1 MIHIEDNHNIG
12 YSKITLT
19 GDTLNYLIDI
29 IRWLET
35 NEVPLL
41 NSSNGKNYTVQI
53 NSSTFDLEY
62 CLIATSFSNEKR
74 MLFKL
79 TFS

>member
-41 NSSNGKNYTVQI
+41 NSSNGKITQFK
-53 NSSTFDLEY
+53 STPL
-62 CLIATSFSNEKR
+62 L
-74 MLFKL
+74 L
-79 TFS
+79 TWNIV